1 MSLKSIVPV
10 KKQPS
15 NLKVVNLDNNELL
28 GDEPEPQ
35 PSPSVSV
42 KRVASI
48 SPKEVPPKS
57 VLFQD
62 LSSLKG
68 YAEKRKAVKDELKY
82 AEFVEELLAVLSIFE
97 GENKKYDSAMVLF
110 VCNSAEN
117 YFSKKGSGE
126 IKQRA
131 VVDVCKKYY
140 NNDEELVKSIIELLM
155 PMICKSSMFSRSF
168 QKLRNFF
175 WLMIYKK

>member
-1 MSLKSIVPV
+1 MSLKSIVP
-10 KKQPS
+10 KSQT
-15 NLKVVNLDNNELL
+15 LKVVNSVNLDVPEIHSV
-28 GDEPEPQ
+28 GTEEPA
-35 PSPSVSV
+35 VSV
-42 KRVASI
+42 KRVPSV

-68 YAEKRKAVKDELKY
+68 YTEKRKAVKDELKY
-82 AEFVEELLAVLSIFE
+82 AEFVEELQAVLSIFE

-126 IKQRA
+126 IKQKA

-140 NNDEELVKSIIELLM
+140 NNDEELLKSIIELLM
-155 PMICKSSMFSRSF
+155 PMISKSSMFSRSF